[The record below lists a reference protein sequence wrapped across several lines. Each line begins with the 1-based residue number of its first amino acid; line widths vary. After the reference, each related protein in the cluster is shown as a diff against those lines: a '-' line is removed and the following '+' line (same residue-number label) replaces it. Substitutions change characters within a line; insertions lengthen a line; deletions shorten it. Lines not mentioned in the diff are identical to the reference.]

1 MTCFDR
7 EKVIDDG
14 LSRLRTQYR
23 ESPNLIAVIRH
34 GLEQIADV
42 ADAICTIP
50 EEHEILSGV
59 GDQLTNVGKRLG
71 WPRCHC
77 VCGNT
82 NLCQSDDE
90 VYRGFLLARRYQVLR
105 LFDVVSL
112 EIAAAHIWGATANVR
127 NLGGAR
133 VAVGPGR
140 ALTASE
146 TEQIQLAF
154 RVLPIAPGIQPFL
167 ETATG
172 PVWGFGAGWAG
183 LCDGRWSCPVEI
195 DPYGCDE

>member
-7 EKVIDDG
+7 QKVIDDG

-42 ADAICTIP
+42 GDAICNIP

-59 GDQLTNVGKRLG
+59 GDQLTNVGNRLG

-82 NLCQSDDE
+82 NLCQSEDE
-90 VYRGFLLARRYQVLR
+90 VYRSHLLARRYQVLR
-105 LFDVVSL
+105 LFDVSSL
-112 EIAAAHIWGATANVR
+112 QAAAEHLWGEFASVR
-127 NLGGAR
+127 NLGGAQ

-140 ALTASE
+140 VLTASE

-167 ETATG
+167 ETTTG
-172 PVWGFGAGWAG
+172 PIWGFGEGWAG
-183 LCDGRWSCPVEI
+183 LCDGHWSCPEPI
-195 DPYGCDE
+195 DPYGCD